1 MFERKLQREHYGRS
15 TPLVGAFGFIE
26 PREFMAGLQLLMLK
40 DRDEKFDMVFKMFDV
55 QVTI

>member
-1 MFERKLQREHYGRS
+1 
-15 TPLVGAFGFIE
+15 
-26 PREFMAGLQLLMLK
+26 MAGLQLLMLK